1 MKRLA
6 PFALV
11 ALIILALAATVACV
25 PRPYT
30 FRGQPLQPPRPAPDF
45 VLMDSNGHPFRL
57 SDQRGRIVLLFFGYT
72 TCPDVCPTALAKFRQ
87 VREALGAEAAQV
99 RLVFIT
105 VDPERDT
112 PARLKRYVET
122 FSPDFIGLTGDRA
135 ALARVWEDYGVYVER
150 QEAEGS
156 AAGYLV
162 AHSSWTYLVD
172 QGGDLRLIYPH
183 GATAE
188 DMAMDIRHLLRQR

>member
-6 PFALV
+6 PFAPL
-11 ALIILALAATVACV
+11 ALIVSALAAMAAWGL
-25 PRPYT
+25 RPYT

-45 VLMDSNGHPFRL
+45 VLVDPDGHPFRL
-57 SDQRGRIVLLFFGYT
+57 SDQRGRVVLLFFGYT
-72 TCPDVCPTALAKFRQ
+72 TCPDVCPTALARFRQ
-87 VREALGAEAAQV
+87 VREALGAEAAHV
-99 RLVFIT
+99 RFVFIT

-122 FSPDFIGLTGDRA
+122 FSPDFIALTGDRA

-156 AAGYLV
+156 AVGYLIT
-162 AHSSWTYLVD
+162 HSSWTYLVD
-172 QGGDLRLIYPH
+172 PDGDLRLIYPH
-183 GATAE
+183 GIAAQG
-188 DMAMDIRHLLRQR
+188 MAMDIRYLLRRR